1 MRGQLVMALVVVCLL
16 ASVAGMAQSSAV
28 RSVEGKVY
36 AAASTPQS
44 SAVVYLQDSK
54 TNNIKSFISTQDG
67 SYRFGQLSSEVDYQ
81 VWAEYK
87 GKKSD
92 RKNHQLFQLQEAARD
107 RSAPQRI
114 AVGREHVF
122 RSETLRV
129 LKNLSAPCR

>member
-1 MRGQLVMALVVVCLL
+1 MKQFFQPDARRNHLRAAVMALFVVCLL
-16 ASVAGMAQSSAV
+16 VPLAGIAQSDAS

-36 AAASTPQS
+36 GPQSTPLS

-67 SYRFGQLSSEVDYQ
+67 SYRFGQLSTSVDYQ

-92 RKNHQLFQLQEAARD
+92 KKNISSFNSKKALVIDLHIKE
-107 RSAPQRI
+107 
-114 AVGREHVF
+114 
-122 RSETLRV
+122 
-129 LKNLSAPCR
+129 

>member
-1 MRGQLVMALVVVCLL
+1 MKQFSRNPASLEHRLAAVVALFVICLL
-16 ASVAGMAQSSAV
+16 VPAAAFAQNNTA

-36 AAASTPQS
+36 SPQDAPLS

-67 SYRFGQLSSEVDYQ
+67 SYRFGQLSTDIDYQ

-92 RKNHQLFQLQEAARD
+92 RRTISSFNSRKSLVIDLHIKD
-107 RSAPQRI
+107 
-114 AVGREHVF
+114 
-122 RSETLRV
+122 
-129 LKNLSAPCR
+129 

>member
-1 MRGQLVMALVVVCLL
+1 MKQFSHNPAALKHKLAGAVVLFVICLL
-16 ASVAGMAQSSAV
+16 VQSAAFAQNNVA

-36 AAASTPQS
+36 SPQDAPLS

-67 SYRFGQLSSEVDYQ
+67 SYRFGQLSTDIDYQ

-92 RKNHQLFQLQEAARD
+92 RRTI
-107 RSAPQRI
+107 RSFNSRKSLVI
-114 AVGREHVF
+114 DLHI
-122 RSETLRV
+122 
-129 LKNLSAPCR
+129 KD